1 MSGKLK
7 LLALSLAVVGIMTAA
22 LAGTALAAGPDGTA
36 DAGCCYSHGEC
47 SDGAG
52 PGLENQWGSPGGNGD
67 CFDEPSD

>member
-1 MSGKLK
+1 
-7 LLALSLAVVGIMTAA
+7 MTAA